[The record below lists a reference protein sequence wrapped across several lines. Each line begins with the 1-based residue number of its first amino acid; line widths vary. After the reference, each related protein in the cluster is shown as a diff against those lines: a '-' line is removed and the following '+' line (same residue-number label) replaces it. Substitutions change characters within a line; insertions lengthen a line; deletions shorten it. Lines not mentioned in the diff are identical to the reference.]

1 MTLQSAATT
10 VEELVTSANIEVIPL
25 RGADEKALAIPSEST
40 ITITCSP
47 KFGLERTLEH
57 VIRARESGHRVVPHL
72 AARMVE
78 DEAQLQRFLGILSS
92 VGVDDLY
99 VIGGDGAD
107 PVGKYSEALHILEA
121 IQDLDHDLQRIGVGC
136 YPEGHPN
143 IADDA
148 LVDALQRKQPYADY
162 MVSQLCFDAGTFIG
176 WLRTMRGGGGSL
188 RVRGGGGGALLRRA
202 AHDAGARS
210 PPAGARRCRRP
221 AADTQ
226 AHRTVPEDRSGIVGE
241 IPHQTTRIRWQ
252 PLARTVVYA
261 RGAYLPNCQR
271 NRIRRTRHRRTAS
284 VLVQS
289 NRPHRRMA
297 APNLR
302 GAL

>member
-1 MTLQSAATT
+1 MTFQSAATT
-10 VEELVTSANIEVIPL
+10 VEELVTAANIEVIPL
-25 RGADEKALAIPSEST
+25 RGADEKALAIPTAST

-92 VGVDDLY
+92 VGVEDLY

-121 IQDLDHDLQRIGVGC
+121 IQELDHDLQRIGVGC

-148 LVDALQRKQPYADY
+148 LVDALHRKQPYADY
-162 MVSQLCFDAGTFIG
+162 MVSQLCFDAATLTG
-176 WLRTMRGGGGSL
+176 WLRTMRQAGISLPVRIGVAAPLQTRKLIELSLKIGVGSSVKFL
-188 RVRGGGGGALLRRA
+188 TKQHGFVGNLLLGRSYTPEALISQIVEESGFDELGIEGL
-202 AHDAGARS
+202 HLFSFNQIDATVEWQHGISA
-210 PPAGARRCRRP
+210 
-221 AADTQ
+221 AADVS
-226 AHRTVPEDRSGIVGE
+226 AENAVGE
-241 IPHQTTRIRWQ
+241 SSAA
-252 PLARTVVYA
+252 AR
-261 RGAYLPNCQR
+261 
-271 NRIRRTRHRRTAS
+271 
-284 VLVQS
+284 
-289 NRPHRRMA
+289 
-297 APNLR
+297 
-302 GAL
+302 

>member
-1 MTLQSAATT
+1 MRSTVKEGPMTFQSAVTT
-10 VEELVTSANIEVIPL
+10 VEELVTTANIEVIPL

-47 KFGLERTLEH
+47 KFGLERTLDH

-99 VIGGDGAD
+99 VVGGDGAD
-107 PVGKYSEALHILEA
+107 PVGKYSEAVHILEA
-121 IQDLDHDLQRIGVGC
+121 IHELDHDLQRIGVGC

-162 MVSQLCFDAGTFIG
+162 MVSQLCFDAAAFTG
-176 WLRTMRGGGGSL
+176 WLRTMREAGITLPVRVGVAAPLQTRKLIELSLKIGVGSSVKFL
-188 RVRGGGGGALLRRA
+188 TKQHGFVGNLLL
-202 AHDAGARS
+202 GRS
-210 PPAGARRCRRP
+210 Y
-221 AADTQ
+221 T
-226 AHRTVPEDRSGIVGE
+226 PETLISQIVNEDGFGELGIEGLHL
-241 IPHQTTRIRWQ
+241 ISFNQID
-252 PLARTVVYA
+252 
-261 RGAYLPNCQR
+261 
-271 NRIRRTRHRRTAS
+271 AS
-284 VLVQS
+284 VEWQ
-289 NRPHRRMA
+289 RRICA
-297 APNLR
+297 A
-302 GAL
+302 ATA